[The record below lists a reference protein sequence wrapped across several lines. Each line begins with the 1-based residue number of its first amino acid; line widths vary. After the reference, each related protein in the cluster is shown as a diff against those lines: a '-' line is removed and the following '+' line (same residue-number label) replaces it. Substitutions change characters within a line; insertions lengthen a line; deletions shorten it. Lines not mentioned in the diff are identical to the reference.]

1 MRKKRNQ
8 IDLQYLDSLSSLKFH
23 ANGAKILKLYT
34 KFFANFYVNDLEHY
48 EGIVHAPIILRAIAK
63 RQWQNVN
70 ENQLSF
76 YLKQTKADIIKN
88 ALGSNLKYIQVET
101 SLPLE
106 TIRRKVNLMINKG
119 WLFKNG
125 FLIYQSDYWLKKHVP
140 QAIATSNDMIEF
152 VESISNLLIK

>member
-8 IDLQYLDSLSSLKFH
+8 IDLQYLDSISNLKFH
-23 ANGAKILKLYT
+23 KNGAKILRLYT
-34 KFFANFYVNDLEHY
+34 KFFSNFYAEDLEHY
-48 EGIVHAPIILRAIAK
+48 EGIVHAPIILRTIAK
-63 RQWQNVN
+63 RQWQNIN
-70 ENQLSF
+70 ENKLSF

-88 ALGSNLKYIQVET
+88 GLGSNLNYIQIET

-125 FLIYQSDYWLKKHVP
+125 FLIYQTDYWLKKHIP

-152 VESISNLLIK
+152 VESISKLLSK